1 MKSMRAGP
9 VIVTKSLL
17 GYGRMLEKEGFAL
30 KPAPQGPNEYAVHY
44 YQQPNLMFF
53 TATPEQSA
61 EGLYLAGQVFD
72 KAGDK
77 ATAKKMYD
85 ALITTYKDT
94 APDWVAKAQAA
105 ETQ

>member
-1 MKSMRAGP
+1 
-9 VIVTKSLL
+9 
-17 GYGRMLEKEGFAL
+17 
-30 KPAPQGPNEYAVHY
+30 
-44 YQQPNLMFF
+44 MFF

-61 EGLYLAGQVFD
+61 EGLYLAGQALD

-77 ATAKKMYD
+77 ANAKKQYD
-85 ALITTYKDT
+85 SVISAYQAT